1 MNRRPKRS
9 TSVANHVDEPTTP
22 KTADKYG
29 GGQWERW
36 RLLYSGMK
44 PYCGDVDTLHSR
56 HVAAQYQVR
65 AYNTHGWGHWS
76 HVLTVDR
83 GTIPRLPQS
92 TSDRSVYTFTHA
104 PEFVTT
110 VDLFLGGLNTICHIH
125 SPPRIFVCGSTDL
138 NAVSG
143 GQRSAS
149 LKPLGRA
156 NTSTSPIASITV
168 PFPLRSAVGEPRRE
182 SEGDLTEAIQPSES
196 QTKLRV
202 NVDGAF
208 GTEDGLD
215 RVISFY
221 SKTLGFCEMV
231 V

>member
-1 MNRRPKRS
+1 
-9 TSVANHVDEPTTP
+9 VANHVDEPTTP

-44 PYCGDVDTLHSR
+44 PYCGDVDTLHSA

-83 GTIPRLPQS
+83 GTTHTTLNHFPINGSRHPPIP
-92 TSDRSVYTFTHA
+92 A
-104 PEFVTT
+104 FVTT
-110 VDLFLGGLNTICHIH
+110 VHLSLFFVFHVSKYSLTT
-125 SPPRIFVCGSTDL
+125 RISVCGPADL
-138 NAVSG
+138 NAASG
-143 GQRSAS
+143 VQRSAS

-182 SEGDLTEAIQPSES
+182 SEGGLTESIQPSES

-208 GTEDGLD
+208 GTKDGL
-215 RVISFY
+215 SLY
-221 SKTLGFCEMV
+221 SKTVGFCEMV